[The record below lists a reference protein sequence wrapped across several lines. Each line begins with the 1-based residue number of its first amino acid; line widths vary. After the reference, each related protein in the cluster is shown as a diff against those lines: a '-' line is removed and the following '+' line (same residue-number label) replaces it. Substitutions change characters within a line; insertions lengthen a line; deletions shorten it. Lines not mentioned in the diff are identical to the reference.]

1 MSIQSRSYQ
10 GEDDYQK
17 MRRLL
22 SEVCRLADGTVSAPG
37 DISIGDLDW
46 WRFADDDVSAI
57 ATAHLWLDENGN
69 AVAMA
74 WPILGQTEMVFHP
87 DHPDLEEII
96 IAWAEEQRADI
107 TPGEGKGNTLKLP
120 AFDGDTTR
128 TEILARRG
136 FVRQEAPL
144 VYSREDDHLVFRRR
158 GIEGDLPDAS
168 LAKGYSFRD
177 MTGDADIEQRVAVHR
192 SAFHPSKMT
201 VEKHQRVM
209 SAPTYRPDL
218 DLIAIAP
225 DGTYAAYCI
234 VWFDSDSEI
243 GVFEP
248 VGCHADHRQR
258 GLASAVMVEGMGRA
272 RNLGA
277 RTVAV
282 IAHGGVAASNRL
294 YESLGFQLVG
304 EIHMWS
310 KTFPFS

>member
-17 MRRLL
+17 IRRLL
-22 SEVCRLADGTVSAPG
+22 SEFCRLADGTPNAPG

-46 WRFADDDVSAI
+46 WRFADDDADAI
-57 ATAHLWLDENGN
+57 ESAHLWLDENGN

-74 WPILGQTEMVFHP
+74 WPTGGQTEIVFHP

-96 IAWAEEQRADI
+96 IAWAEEQRAGV
-107 TPGEGKGNTLKLP
+107 TPDEGKENTLKLP

-128 TEILARRG
+128 TGILARRG

-158 GIEGDLPDAS
+158 SIEGNLPDAPI
-168 LAKGYSFRD
+168 AEGYTFRD
-177 MTGDADIEQRVAVHR
+177 MTGDADLEQRVAVHR
-192 SAFHPSKMT
+192 SAFHPSKMS
-201 VEKHQRVM
+201 VEKHRRVM
-209 SAPTYRPDL
+209 TAPTYRPDL
-218 DLIAIAP
+218 DIIAVAP
-225 DGTYAAYCI
+225 DGSYAAYCI
-234 VWFDSDSEI
+234 VWFDPGSQL

-258 GLASAVMVEGMGRA
+258 GLASAVMVEGMR
-272 RNLGA
+272 RVRDLGA
-277 RTVAV
+277 CTVAV
-282 IAHGGVAASNRL
+282 TAHGGTVASNRL
-294 YESLGFQLVG
+294 YESLGFQTVG

-310 KTFPFS
+310 KSFPGT